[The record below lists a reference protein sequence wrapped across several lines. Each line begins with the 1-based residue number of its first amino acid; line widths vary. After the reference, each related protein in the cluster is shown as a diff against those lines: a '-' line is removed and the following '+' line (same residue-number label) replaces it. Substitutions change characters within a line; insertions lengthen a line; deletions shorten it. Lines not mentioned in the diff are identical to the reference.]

1 MLLDSLKRFKSLATI
16 LCAKIILILPELY
29 LELKRNA
36 VKISCPYKTEALS
49 LTYQIKTIS
58 QVTRA

>member
-16 LCAKIILILPELY
+16 LCVKIILILPELY

-36 VKISCPYKTEALS
+36 VKICPYKTEALS

-58 QVTRA
+58 QVTQA